1 VHGIATSTEADEA
14 RAQLAAIVESTS
26 DAIIVQ
32 TPGGTVTSW
41 NAGAEAIF
49 GFRTQ
54 EMVGASITQLIPDDR
69 RDEHALMLDK
79 LRRGERVTR
88 LETVRRR
95 KDASLIDVS
104 ITVSPIR
111 NAAGRIVG
119 ASTIARDITADKRAE
134 REFARMSRLYAA
146 LSQINQAIVWSLDRE
161 TLFRKVCRVLVE
173 LGGLSLAW
181 VALND
186 AQSHRLVPVAE
197 FGDRHAYLRGIEVYT
212 DERPQ
217 GLGPAGTAYRSGVPY
232 LCNDLLNDP
241 KTLPWRSEM
250 VRCDFRSCAAFP
262 IRLGGET
269 CGVMGVFADKP
280 EFFYDRQVEL
290 LTQAATDISFALD
303 NFERD
308 AARQRS
314 EQALQEAQLRFRTLF
329 EQTPVGVAVVDP
341 DTGSIIECNEHAA
354 RQLGYTRQ
362 EMIGLGPL
370 QIQAADTQ
378 GVTQRRIEDLLAHG
392 RDEFETRHRTKSG
405 DVRDMFVSGRII
417 ELDAR
422 RVMHCVFFDITERKR
437 IESALR
443 QSERRVR
450 DTLDGILE
458 GCQLIGFDWRCLYIN
473 EPAAVHNRRPSA
485 EVLGKTLMQAWPGFE
500 QAAAY
505 RLIDRGLRERVAT
518 QDEVEFVFPDGGRGW
533 YDLRVQPVPEGVLLL
548 SVDVTERKQA
558 ELALRELN
566 ARLEQKVAQR
576 TEALQGAMVRAESA
590 DQLKSAFLA
599 TMSHELRTPLNS
611 IIGFTG
617 ILRQGLAGP
626 LNEEQ
631 HKQLGMLHDSGRH
644 LLALVND
651 VLDISKIEAGHL
663 EITRERFDPRQSI
676 DKVAALMT
684 PQAQAK
690 GLALRVQ
697 VQPGLGEMSS
707 DQRRFEQILL
717 NLLGNA
723 VKFTERGQITL
734 TADAVV
740 QGGAAG

>member
-1 VHGIATSTEADEA
+1 MHGIATSTEADEA